1 MLFNSETAPDL
12 LFVKFFINSIQM
24 VIVSFSSFLMDGIK
38 NLNVIYT
45 NVRKY
50 T

>member
-24 VIVSFSSFLMDGIK
+24 VIVSLP
-38 NLNVIYT
+38 LYL
-45 NVRKY
+45 
-50 T
+50 